1 MSKLSQ
7 SQFAALLPTL
17 VKRLTGDLQREQEDC
32 ALPEL
37 ANDPL
42 WSTPD
47 VDSKTVAKLSP
58 AVKELTGES
67 LDPRWIRR
75 GGYQTVEDAVAHIV
89 SQIKEHLVAAPAAP
103 TAAPEPLVTEAAH

>member
-1 MSKLSQ
+1 MSQLSQ

-17 VKRLTGDLQREQEDC
+17 VKRLTGDLRREQEDC

-37 ANDPL
+37 ANDPF

-75 GGYQTVEDAVAHIV
+75 GGYQTVENAVAHIV
-89 SQIKEHLVAAPAAP
+89 SQIKEHLVAAPAVPA
-103 TAAPEPLVTEAAH
+103 AAPEPVVTEAAH